1 MYYDVVVRGATH
13 RVFVEEYT
21 ADVIITAAAVA
32 SAGQAHARRVDDRH

>member
-21 ADVIITAAAVA
+21 ADVTAAAA
-32 SAGQAHARRVDDRH
+32 AGAGALQKGG

>member
-21 ADVIITAAAVA
+21 ADVITAAAA
-32 SAGQAHARRVDDRH
+32 AAAAGAGAGAGEKGG